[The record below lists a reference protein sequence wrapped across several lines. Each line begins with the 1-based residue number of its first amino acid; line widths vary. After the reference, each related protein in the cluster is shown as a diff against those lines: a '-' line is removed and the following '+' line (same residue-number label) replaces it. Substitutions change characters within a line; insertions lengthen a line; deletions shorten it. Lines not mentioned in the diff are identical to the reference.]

1 MTLQYEYHG
10 HRSRP
15 LNRRLMLI
23 GVAGAAASALLA
35 ACGGGAIQL
44 PTTAAPAATLP
55 ATAAPVPT
63 IAAATTAPAGGQ
75 PTASSGLAAPSP
87 TGAVA
92 TRAPASPAAAAT
104 TVPPTAVPS
113 TAAAPTGTTGVAAS
127 RSAGSTAVA
136 PSTIATTPSA
146 SAPTVTANLAAPA
159 APGVTATVDIA
170 KAPVNGLNQPASV
183 PGWTVTVTKVERPGT
198 DLVWS
203 ANNDIATATG
213 TWVVVAVAMK
223 KTANGTDGI
232 TPDAFTLRSGEG
244 FATPV
249 PDEYWMT
256 PDYYPAFKHSQPFGK
271 SIPPGATV
279 TYSIPFDVA
288 EDATALQ
295 FVFAQDP
302 TPPVVVTIGNAH
314 A

>member
-1 MTLQYEYHG
+1 
-10 HRSRP
+10 
-15 LNRRLMLI
+15 
-23 GVAGAAASALLA
+23 
-35 ACGGGAIQL
+35 
-44 PTTAAPAATLP
+44 
-55 ATAAPVPT
+55 
-63 IAAATTAPAGGQ
+63 
-75 PTASSGLAAPSP
+75 
-87 TGAVA
+87 
-92 TRAPASPAAAAT
+92 
-104 TVPPTAVPS
+104 
-113 TAAAPTGTTGVAAS
+113 
-127 RSAGSTAVA
+127 
-136 PSTIATTPSA
+136 
-146 SAPTVTANLAAPA
+146 
-159 APGVTATVDIA
+159 
-170 KAPVNGLNQPASV
+170 LNQPASV

-203 ANNDIATATG
+203 ANNDTATATG

-223 KTANGTDGI
+223 KTANGTDGL

>member
-1 MTLQYEYHG
+1 MVTQCESSD

-15 LNRRLMLI
+15 LNRRLMLLGI
-23 GVAGAAASALLA
+23 AGTAASALLA
-35 ACGGGAIQL
+35 ACGGGATLL
-44 PTTAAPAATLP
+44 PTTAAPAAIIP

-63 IAAATTAPAGGQ
+63 VAAATDAPVGAK
-75 PTASSGLAAPSP
+75 PTASSGQAGLSP

-92 TRAPASPAAAAT
+92 TRAPATPVAVAT
-104 TVPPTAVPS
+104 TAPPT
-113 TAAAPTGTTGVAAS
+113 TAAPTVAASSGTTGVATS
-127 RSAGSTAVA
+127 RGAGSTAAA

-146 SAPTVTANLAAPA
+146 QAPIATTSPA
-159 APGVTATVDIA
+159 APTTPGTTATVDISQA
-170 KAPVNGLNQPASV
+170 QVHGLNQPASV
-183 PGWTVTVTKVERPGT
+183 PGWTMTVTKVERPGT
-198 DLVWS
+198 DLIWS
-203 ANNDIATATG
+203 ADNNTATATG
-213 TWVVVAVAMK
+213 TWVVVTVTVK
-223 KTANGTDGI
+223 KTINGTDGI
-232 TPDAFTLRSGEG
+232 APEAFTLRSGQG

-256 PDYYPAFKHSQPFGK
+256 PDYYPTFKHSQPFDK

-288 EDATALQ
+288 EDATDLQ

-302 TPPVVVTIGNAH
+302 TPPVVFTIGNAH

>member
-1 MTLQYEYHG
+1 MAPECEQSD

-15 LNRRLMLI
+15 LNRRSMLI

-35 ACGGGAIQL
+35 ACGGGATLL
-44 PTTAAPAATLP
+44 PTAVAPAATLP

-63 IAAATTAPAGGQ
+63 VAAATAAPVGAN
-75 PTASSGLAAPSP
+75 PTAGSGQAGPPP
-87 TGAVA
+87 TGVVA
-92 TRAPASPAAAAT
+92 TRVPATPVAAA
-104 TVPPTAVPS
+104 PTAPS
-113 TAAAPTGTTGVAAS
+113 TAAAPTAVASAGTTGAATS
-127 RSAGSTAVA
+127 RGAGSTAAA

-146 SAPTVTANLAAPA
+146 RAPIATASPVAPA
-159 APGVTATVDIA
+159 GPGTTATVDIA
-170 KAPVNGLNQPASV
+170 KAPVHGLNQPASV

-198 DLVWS
+198 DLIWS
-203 ANNDIATATG
+203 ADNNTATASG

-232 TPDAFTLRSGEG
+232 TADAFTLRSGEG
-244 FATPV
+244 FTTPV

-256 PDYYPAFKHSQPFGK
+256 PDYYPTFTHSQPFGK
-271 SIPPGATV
+271 SVPPGATI
-279 TYSIPFDVA
+279 TYSVPFDVA
-288 EDATALQ
+288 GDATDLQ

-302 TPPVVVTIGNAH
+302 TPPVVFALGNAH